1 MLAWLFDTAYDT
13 EVRAALWSTVAAG
26 IATVVLFVY
35 TLGLRFATVTG
46 ARRRRHLVS
55 RWRGIF
61 ATSIL
66 SRQHAE
72 NELLPRMRRHQ
83 RTDLLEE
90 WNRARDTVEGSAADN
105 LIILAD
111 RLGFARIARELLRSR
126 RLSARLLGVQTLGHL
141 RDADSWGAI
150 TALVASPNTA
160 LSVTAAVA
168 LAEIDPAR
176 AIEQLVPMIPQRRD
190 WPRTRVS
197 RILRKA
203 GSELVSEPLYRAI
216 RSGDE
221 DEKIYLLQFGP
232 LAEAETVDALC
243 DEIIR
248 STNHPGVLTA
258 ALKQVSGHAGVPR
271 LPSLTRHEAWYVR
284 MQVAKVLGRVGQ
296 MEHVSLLASL
306 LDDPEWWVRYR
317 AAQALVRLPF
327 LGPNALRD
335 LRERQGDRYARDM
348 LEQAMAERGL
358 A

>member
-1 MLAWLFDTAYDT
+1 MLAWLFDSAYDT
-13 EVRAALWSTVAAG
+13 EVRAALWSTVVAG

-46 ARRRRHLVS
+46 ARRRRRLVS

-61 ATSIL
+61 ANAIL
-66 SRQHAE
+66 SRRNAE
-72 NELLPRMRRHQ
+72 NEALPRVRHYQ

-126 RLSARLLGVQTLGHL
+126 RLSGRLLGVQTLGHL

-150 TALVASPNTA
+150 AALVASPNTA

-176 AIEQLVPMIPQRRD
+176 AVELLVPMIPQRRD

-216 RSGDE
+216 RSGDD

-271 LPSLTRHEAWYVR
+271 LPSLTRHDAWYVR

-335 LRERQGDRYARDM
+335 LRERQSDRYARDM

>member
-13 EVRAALWSTVAAG
+13 QVKAALWSTLAAG
-26 IATVVLFVY
+26 TATVVLFVY
-35 TLGLRFATVTG
+35 TLGLRFATIIA
-46 ARRRRHLVS
+46 ARRRRRLVS

-61 ATSIL
+61 ASAML
-66 SRQHAE
+66 SRPNAE
-72 NELLPRMRRHQ
+72 GEMLPRVSRHH

-90 WNRARDTVEGSAADN
+90 WNRARDTVEGTAADN
-105 LIILAD
+105 LIIVAD
-111 RLGFARIARELLRSR
+111 RLGFARIARELLRGR

-141 RDADSWGAI
+141 RDADSWDSIA
-150 TALVASPNTA
+150 ALVASPNTA

-176 AIEQLVPMIPQRRD
+176 AIEWLMPMISRRRD

-216 RSGDE
+216 RSGDD

-232 LAEAETVDALC
+232 LAEAEIVDALC
-243 DEIIR
+243 DELVR
-248 STNHPGVLTA
+248 TTNHPGVLNA

-271 LPSLTRHEAWYVR
+271 LPSLARHDAWYVR
-284 MQVAKVLGRVGQ
+284 MQVAKVLARVGQ

-335 LRERQGDRYARDM
+335 LRERQDDRYARDM
-348 LEQAMAERGL
+348 LGQAMAEAGL

>member
-13 EVRAALWSTVAAG
+13 EVRAALWSTVAAA
-26 IATVVLFVY
+26 IATVVLFLY
-35 TLGLRFATVTG
+35 TLGLRFATVVG
-46 ARRRRHLVS
+46 DRRRRHLVA

-61 ATSIL
+61 AAAMV
-66 SRQHAE
+66 SRTNAE
-72 NELLPRMRRHQ
+72 NDLLPRVARRN

-105 LIILAD
+105 LILMAD
-111 RLGFARIARELLRSR
+111 RLGFARIARGLLRR
-126 RLSARLLGVQTLGHL
+126 NRLSARLLGVQTLGHL
-141 RDADSWGAI
+141 QDADSWEAI
-150 TALVASPNTA
+150 AELVASPNTA
-160 LSVTAAVA
+160 LSITAAVA
-168 LAEIDPAR
+168 LTEIDPAR
-176 AIEQLVPMIPQRRD
+176 AIERLMPMITERRD

-216 RSGDE
+216 RSGDD
-221 DEKIYLLQFGP
+221 DEKMYLLQFGP
-232 LAEAETVDALC
+232 LAEAEIVDALC
-243 DEIIR
+243 DELIR
-248 STNHPGVLTA
+248 GTRHPGVLTA

-271 LPSLTRHEAWYVR
+271 LASLARHEAWYVR

-296 MEHVSLLASL
+296 VEHVSLLVSL

-317 AAQALVRLPF
+317 AAQSLVRLPF

-335 LRERQGDRYARDM
+335 LRDRQDDRYARDM
-348 LEQAMAERGL
+348 LEQAMAEAGL